1 MVWKEYARILI
12 PSLRRT
18 LLPSLNA
25 SWRKDASS
33 PKSSSLSSLGPRPWI
48 FRPRLLLSFRPSPA
62 VSPLSFSFFLSIP
75 ARMRPFW
82 RSGYRCYARRAPRR
96 STNGFTKSYEDSRG
110 CTIVRTSRCATVLRY
125 SGWCPAVLRIDYTVR
140 SFARAR
146 ERNRMA
152 EERRILSLH
161 SDRRGSPFAFLA
173 FPHYARMRLSRAF
186 CFKTR
191 TYHMP
196 VKFKFVEDKRT
207 KYVYVLTRF
216 IWKV

>member
-173 FPHYARMRLSRAF
+173 FPIMLVCDCRVLFVSKRIHIICPSSSSSSRTNEPSMYMF
-186 CFKTR
+186 
-191 TYHMP
+191 
-196 VKFKFVEDKRT
+196 
-207 KYVYVLTRF
+207 TRF
-216 IWKV
+216 RWKI